1 MSTAGPSSNTMDGFA
16 IITSLGRRIGGRKI
30 GIEYSGTL
38 HQFQAHFLI
47 VANNYQFILLLNK

>member
-30 GIEYSGTL
+30 GIEYSTPISGT
-38 HQFQAHFLI
+38 FSDSGE
-47 VANNYQFILLLNK
+47 